1 MNTCLD
7 CEIPMVSNS
16 RARKMRAAGEWD
28 PRKVRAHHGQGLCS
42 NCHQRQR
49 RGPTRTKMPRA
60 AVVEEVAFIIE
71 GGNFSPASIALRLGL
86 SRDAM
91 MLALRRA
98 ARDGDTQAEA
108 LRQRIG
114 ARKVAA

>member
-1 MNTCLD
+1 MSTCLD
-7 CEIPMVSNS
+7 CEIPMVSNK
-16 RARKMRAAGEWD
+16 RARKMRIAGEWD
-28 PRKVRAHHGQGLCS
+28 PKRVRAHHGHGLCA
-42 NCHQRQR
+42 NCHQRAR
-49 RGPTRTKMPRA
+49 RGPTRVQMSRA
-60 AVVEEVAFIIE
+60 AVIEEVSFIVD
-71 GGNFSPASIALRLGL
+71 GGNSSPASIALRLGL

-108 LRQRIG
+108 LRQRLG